1 MNVVT
6 GCCETNVVSKSYSYM
21 EVSRPTYYV
30 F

>member
-6 GCCETNVVSKSYSYM
+6 GCCETDVASKSYSDM
-21 EVSRPTYYV
+21 EASRPTYYV